1 MAEENKETK
10 KPLIYRLFKDVV
22 KADSKTVISRVW
34 SDAIAPGMQ
43 RELKQIMNT
52 AIDTA
57 FARQPSNTTVTGN
70 QSKSPSFYN
79 NLTKSGGSV
88 APKPVTD
95 FTSLR
100 YPTREKAEE
109 ILQMMQFSIQATGRY
124 RLDDFFIASGS
135 KAPDWTYQSYG
146 WSNLEAVQAAYV
158 EKDPNTDLFLI
169 RNLAKPI
176 PLR

>member
-10 KPLIYRLFKDVV
+10 KPLIYRLFKDIV
-22 KADSKTVISRVW
+22 KADPKTVAARVW

-43 RELKQIMNT
+43 RELKQIAVT

-57 FARQPSNTTVTGN
+57 FARPSTSNTAGPQTRN
-70 QSKSPSFYN
+70 SSYYN
-79 NLTKSGGSV
+79 NLTKNGSV
-88 APKPVTD
+88 ASKPIVTD
-95 FTSLR
+95 YSSLR

-109 ILQMMQFSIQATGRY
+109 VLKMMQYSIQTVGRY
-124 RLDDFFIASGS
+124 RLDDFYIASGS

-146 WSNLEAVQAAYV
+146 WTNLEAVQAAYV

-169 RNLAKPI
+169 RNLIKPSPI
-176 PLR
+176 H